1 MNDLS
6 FEKLENNKEFIQRHI
21 GPDETQAQEM
31 LRDLGLKTIDELI
44 DKTVPKSIR
53 TQKKLN
59 ISPAQSEYQT
69 IQELKKLATENKI
82 HSTYIGQG
90 FHDTVTPSVI
100 ARNVFENPGW
110 YTSYTPYQ
118 PEISQGRLEALL
130 NFQTMCAD
138 LTGMDIANA
147 SLLDEGSAAAEAMVL
162 CRNQVRD
169 KNKKTFFISSGCHP
183 HVIDVVQTRAQYLEV
198 DIQVG
203 DVKSADFSQC
213 FGVLLSYPNTDGSIE
228 DLTEL
233 IEQIKSSKALA
244 VVTVDI
250 LSLAIL
256 KPPGEMGADIAVG
269 NTQRLG
275 VPLGLG
281 GPHAAFIAT
290 KDALKRKLPGR
301 LVGVSIDNHGR
312 KAYRLAL
319 QTREQHIRREKAT
332 SNICT
337 AQALLA
343 NMASFYGVYHG
354 PKGLQRIAQ
363 RVHCLAA
370 TLYKHLEEMG
380 FTIASPH
387 FFDTVYI
394 ETDKSDFLF
403 NKAQEKKINLKK
415 WQNGLGISIN
425 ETTTQE
431 DILNLLEVFSQND
444 LDENFSLNIQLDQTP
459 KVLQRISTF
468 MQHPVFNSY
477 HSETSLMRY
486 IKSLEDKDL
495 SLNRAMIPLGSCTM
509 KLNAATE
516 LIPVSWPK
524 FNKIH
529 PFVPFEQI
537 NGYLKLIKETE
548 EMLATITGFAQVS
561 IQPNA
566 GSQGEFAGLLAIRH
580 YQKGNG
586 QGSRNVCLIPSSAH
600 GTNPASAVMSG
611 LKVVVVQ
618 CRDNGNIDL
627 EDLKE
632 KAKQHKDE
640 LSCLMITYPSTHGVY
655 EEDIKEICDVIHNN
669 GGQVY
674 MDGAN
679 MNALVGL
686 SRLPELG
693 ADVCHL
699 NLHKTFAIP
708 HGGGGPGVGPV
719 GVAEHLRDFLPN
731 HQTVPEVGPKKGVGA
746 ITSAPWGSA
755 SILPISWSYM
765 KMLGREGLKKSTEYA
780 VLNANYIAEKLKG
793 DYDILYKGQNDMVAH
808 ECIIDVRP
816 FKDSAQV
823 TVDDIAKRLIDY
835 GFHAPTMSWP
845 VAGTLM
851 IEPTESEDKKEL
863 DRFID
868 AMISI
873 REEIRQI
880 ENGQVDQDSNV
891 LKNAP
896 HTIEDLLK
904 GDWSQSYSREQAAY
918 PNLSL
923 RDNKYWPPV
932 SRVDNAHGD
941 RNLVCSCPSI
951 EDYQ

>member
-6 FEKLENNKEFIQRHI
+6 FEKLENNEEFIGRHI
-21 GPDETQAQEM
+21 GPDQEQTQEM
-31 LRDLGLKTIDELI
+31 LKDLNLKTIDELI
-44 DKTVPKSIR
+44 QKTVPQSIL
-53 TQKKLN
+53 TQKDFDIN
-59 ISPAQSEYQT
+59 PAQTEYQT
-69 IQELKKLATENKI
+69 VQELKKLATENKI
-82 HSTYIGQG
+82 YRTYIGQG
-90 FHDTVTPSVI
+90 FHDTITPSVI
-100 ARNVFENPGW
+100 VRNVFENPGW

-118 PEISQGRLEALL
+118 PEISQGRLEALI
-130 NFQTMCAD
+130 NFQTMCSD

-147 SLLDEGSAAAEAMVL
+147 SLLDEGSAAAEAMIL

-169 KNKKTFFISSGCHP
+169 KNKKTFLVSDGCHP
-183 HVIDVVQTRAQYLEV
+183 HVIDVVKTRAQYLDIEV
-198 DIQVG
+198 QVG
-203 DVKSADFSQC
+203 DARSADLALC
-213 FGVLLSYPNTDGSIE
+213 FGVLLSYPNTDGSVE
-228 DLTEL
+228 DLTNL
-233 IEQIKSSKALA
+233 IEKIKESKALVA
-244 VVTVDI
+244 VNVDI

-256 KPPGEMGADIAVG
+256 KPPGEMGADIVVG

-281 GPHAAFIAT
+281 GPHAAFIAA
-290 KDALKRKLPGR
+290 KDNLKRKLPGR
-301 LVGVSIDNHGR
+301 LVGASVDSQGR
-312 KAYRLAL
+312 QAYRLAL

-354 PKGLQRIAQ
+354 PKGLQKIAQ
-363 RVHCLAA
+363 RVHALTT
-370 TLYKHLEEMG
+370 TLYNHLVEMG
-380 FTIASPH
+380 FKINSSD
-387 FFDTVYI
+387 FFDTLTV
-394 ETDKSDFLF
+394 ETDQKDLIFE
-403 NKAQEKKINLKK
+403 KAQENKINLR
-415 WQNGLGISIN
+415 QLNHGLGISLN
-425 ETTTQE
+425 ETTTRQDVIDLISVFSPTPLAE
-431 DILNLLEVFSQND
+431 NFTLNLQPAKIPS
-444 LDENFSLNIQLDQTP
+444 S
-459 KVLQRISTF
+459 LQRTSEF
-468 MQHPVFNSY
+468 MSHPVFNSY
-477 HSETSLMRY
+477 HSETALMRY

-495 SLNRAMIPLGSCTM
+495 SLNKAMIPLGSCTM
-509 KLNAATE
+509 KLNSATE

-537 NGYLKLIKETE
+537 SGYLKLIQETE

-580 YQKGNG
+580 YQKSKG
-586 QGSRNVCLIPSSAH
+586 QEHRNICLIPSSAH
-600 GTNPASAVMSG
+600 GTNPASAVLSG

-632 KAKQHKDE
+632 KAEQYKEK

-655 EEDIKEICDVIHNN
+655 EEDIKEICETIHQN

-719 GVAEHLRDFLPN
+719 GVAEHLKDFLPN
-731 HQTVPEVGPKKGVGA
+731 HQTVPEVGPSTGVGA

-765 KMLGREGLKKSTEYA
+765 KMLGREGLRKSTEYA
-780 VLNANYIAEKLKG
+780 VLNANYIAEKLK
-793 DYDILYKGQNDMVAH
+793 DHYDILYRGQNDMVAH

-851 IEPTESEDKKEL
+851 IEPTESEDKREL
-863 DRFID
+863 DRFIQ

-880 ENGQVDQDSNV
+880 ENGKVDSEKNV

-896 HTIEDLLK
+896 HTVEDIV
-904 GDWSQSYSREQAAY
+904 GDWPHTYSREQAAY
-918 PNLSL
+918 PNPSL
-923 RDNKYWPPV
+923 RHGKYWPPV

-951 EDYQ
+951 TDYQ